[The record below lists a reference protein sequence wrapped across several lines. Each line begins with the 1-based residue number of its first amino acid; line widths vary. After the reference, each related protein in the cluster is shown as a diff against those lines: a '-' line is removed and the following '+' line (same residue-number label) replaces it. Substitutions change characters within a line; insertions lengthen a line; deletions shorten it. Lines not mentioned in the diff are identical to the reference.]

1 MENPF
6 HYGSVVT
13 GDDFVD
19 REKELEML
27 ARDLRSNQRILL
39 YSNRRMGKSS
49 LLRELARRYKKE
61 MIFAHLDLYGIQSR
75 DRFLEKVV
83 GEVSRAT
90 FTDFE
95 KLISAVS
102 DLIKGTR
109 FRFVITSTGQPG
121 VELDQTEIRF
131 TDLAEVIDFPEKIAK
146 KKGKRVVVILDEFQE
161 ILSFDGIQ
169 LLKLMRSRIQM
180 HKHAS
185 YVFSGSKRH
194 LLGQIFHEAEGAFY
208 KSVRPFELGPIPKS
222 AFEGF
227 IVRKFEKAHG
237 KISPRLARRVVD
249 VGQGYPYYVQQI
261 AHELFDMA
269 NKPTTNEEVDEAIRM
284 AIEHQVPSFLVV
296 WDSVKSPLQRRYL
309 AAVAKEPGVGH
320 GAEFIVK
327 YGLKTYSHV
336 QRVEKQLESRGIIE
350 AGDIVDPM
358 FALWLKNIGN
368 TV

>member
-109 FRFVITSTGQPG
+109 FRFVITSTGQPPRM
-121 VELDQTEIRF
+121 TMYK
-131 TDLAEVIDFPEKIAK
+131 P
-146 KKGKRVVVILDEFQE
+146 GKQAARKTAMVA
-161 ILSFDGIQ
+161 
-169 LLKLMRSRIQM
+169 
-180 HKHAS
+180 AS
-185 YVFSGSKRH
+185 
-194 LLGQIFHEAEGAFY
+194 
-208 KSVRPFELGPIPKS
+208 
-222 AFEGF
+222 
-227 IVRKFEKAHG
+227 
-237 KISPRLARRVVD
+237 
-249 VGQGYPYYVQQI
+249 
-261 AHELFDMA
+261 
-269 NKPTTNEEVDEAIRM
+269 
-284 AIEHQVPSFLVV
+284 
-296 WDSVKSPLQRRYL
+296 
-309 AAVAKEPGVGH
+309 
-320 GAEFIVK
+320 
-327 YGLKTYSHV
+327 
-336 QRVEKQLESRGIIE
+336 
-350 AGDIVDPM
+350 IVDGATSP
-358 FALWLKNIGN
+358 ACVTRTGPNRSLWSTPL
-368 TV
+368 T